1 MGRAPDYPQINA
13 FVQFSD
19 TAGRYFCEKQMSRKS
34 LTITVLMAILAIP
47 GIGYAQNTTSTNIK
61 KNTVMEKN
69 KSAIYEL
76 YDQCI
81 NGRNMTLL
89 DNLISEDF
97 PGPRGTHGVQAFQAG
112 VEGLIHAFP
121 DIHYELTSVVAADD
135 KVAVS
140 WQWTGTSTSAFLQ
153 YPANGKKITNDGMA
167 IFTFRNGRITA
178 ATIQTDR
185 LGFLQAMDVL
195 PTGIGNGPGASD
207 PATTPGGAPLYFI
220 DKFFVPAPAIDEFME
235 RMKKNRT
242 MLKTMSGFVHDD
254 AYSYK
259 DKDGNLIC
267 VTIAAWK
274 DHDVIEKAKQ
284 AVQAEYKREGFD
296 MPAMLS
302 RLHITIDRGVYSAL
316 ASASPVPAN

>member
-1 MGRAPDYPQINA
+1 
-13 FVQFSD
+13 
-19 TAGRYFCEKQMSRKS
+19 MSRKS
-34 LTITVLMAILAIP
+34 FTITVLMAVLAIP
-47 GIGYAQNTTSTNIK
+47 GIGFAQNTTSTNIQ

-69 KSAIYEL
+69 KSAIYDL

-81 NGRNMTLL
+81 NGRNMILL

-97 PGPRGTHGVQAFQAG
+97 PGPRGTHGVQAFRAG

-140 WQWTGTSTSAFLQ
+140 WQWTGTSANAFLQ

-167 IFTFRNGRITA
+167 IFTFRNGRIAA

-195 PTGIGNGPGASD
+195 PPEIGGGPGAPGRSAPSATAPGT
-207 PATTPGGAPLYFI
+207 PAAHGNSPLYFI
-220 DKFFVPAPAIDEFME
+220 DKFLVPVPAIDEFME
-235 RMKKNRT
+235 RMEKNRT
-242 MLKTMSGFVHDD
+242 MLKTMPGFIHDD

-259 DKDGNLIC
+259 DKDGNLVC

-274 DHDVIEKAKQ
+274 DHDAIAKAKE

-302 RLHITIDRGVYSAL
+302 RLHITIDRGVYSTL
-316 ASASPVPAN
+316 ASAPPVPAN

>member
-1 MGRAPDYPQINA
+1 
-13 FVQFSD
+13 
-19 TAGRYFCEKQMSRKS
+19 
-34 LTITVLMAILAIP
+34 
-47 GIGYAQNTTSTNIK
+47 
-61 KNTVMEKN
+61 MEKN

-89 DNLISEDF
+89 DNLIADDF
-97 PGPRGTHGVQAFQAG
+97 SGLGGLNGAPAFRASVQ
-112 VEGLIHAFP
+112 GLIQAFP

-140 WQWTGTSTSAFLQ
+140 WQWTGTSTNAFRQ
-153 YPANGKKITNDGMA
+153 YPPNGKKLTNEGMA
-167 IFTFRNGRITA
+167 IFTFRNGRIA
-178 ATIQTDR
+178 AAMLQTDR

-195 PTGIGNGPGASD
+195 PPEIGNGPGATGNS
-207 PATTPGGAPLYFI
+207 TAPLYFI

-235 RMKKNRT
+235 RMTKNRT
-242 MLKTMSGFVHDD
+242 LLKPMPGFIHDD

-274 DHDVIEKAKQ
+274 DHNAIEKAKQ
-284 AVQAEYKREGFD
+284 AVQAKYKREGFD

-302 RLHITIDRGVYSAL
+302 RLRITIDRGVYSTL
-316 ASASPVPAN
+316 ASAPPVPAN